1 MKLKSVY
8 IEKYKNL
15 SPLTI
20 DFELGNG
27 LTMLV
32 GNNGS
37 GKSNVLEAI
46 SGIFHD
52 LFKGKDSRKIK
63 CDSSSAALT
72 QKYIDSLSLDLLDD
86 ECVESA
92 KVMATVYTAIAAFEN
107 MVRQFV
113 VKILMENKGENWWTE
128 CVSDKIRK
136 SADSRKAEEDKIK
149 WHTHRGTS
157 MINYVDFADLA
168 NIMGQNYDLFEV
180 HIVSLEWAKQIF
192 TTLEKSRNVIMHSGE
207 LGERDIERIGIN
219 IRDWI
224 SQVGA

>member
-1 MKLKSVY
+1 MKTAYLTRSQRVNSQHCRQFTNEFVEKEKWFEKEIRPSLKGTPKDLPYMQFLFYNTKEEFKADQLFEENEIIKIRQNSFEQ
-8 IEKYKNL
+8 ILEKLETYNL
-15 SPLTI
+15 SDTQDDVKGIAFEQFLGTT
-20 DFELGNG
+20 FRGELGQYF
-27 LTMLV
+27 TP
-32 GNNGS
+32 
-37 GKSNVLEAI
+37 
-46 SGIFHD
+46 
-52 LFKGKDSRKIK
+52 R
-63 CDSSSAALT
+63 
-72 QKYIDSLSLDLLDD
+72 
-86 ECVESA
+86 
-92 KVMATVYTAIAAFEN
+92 
-107 MVRQFV
+107 
-113 VKILMENKGENWWTE
+113 
-128 CVSDKIRK
+128 
-136 SADSRKAEEDKIK
+136 KIK

>member
-1 MKLKSVY
+1 MRNS
-8 IEKYKNL
+8 
-15 SPLTI
+15 
-20 DFELGNG
+20 
-27 LTMLV
+27 
-32 GNNGS
+32 
-37 GKSNVLEAI
+37 
-46 SGIFHD
+46 IFY
-52 LFKGKDSRKIK
+52 S
-63 CDSSSAALT
+63 ALT
-72 QKYIDSLSLDLLDD
+72 DENGNILVDENGNKLLAEIGITDT
-86 ECVESA
+86 EVFQNLTQAYMPKNE
-92 KVMATVYTAIAAFEN
+92 
-107 MVRQFV
+107 
-113 VKILMENKGENWWTE
+113 KIIK
-128 CVSDKIRK
+128 D
-136 SADSRKAEEDKIK
+136 RKAEEDKIK

>member
-1 MKLKSVY
+1 M
-8 IEKYKNL
+8 N
-15 SPLTI
+15 T
-20 DFELGNG
+20 
-27 LTMLV
+27 
-32 GNNGS
+32 
-37 GKSNVLEAI
+37 
-46 SGIFHD
+46 
-52 LFKGKDSRKIK
+52 
-63 CDSSSAALT
+63 
-72 QKYIDSLSLDLLDD
+72 LDLLDD

>member
-1 MKLKSVY
+1 MSTLMV
-8 IEKYKNL
+8 
-15 SPLTI
+15 
-20 DFELGNG
+20 
-27 LTMLV
+27 
-32 GNNGS
+32 
-37 GKSNVLEAI
+37 
-46 SGIFHD
+46 
-52 LFKGKDSRKIK
+52 RKR
-63 CDSSSAALT
+63 DSSKPERNS
-72 QKYIDSLSLDLLDD
+72 QRPSL
-86 ECVESA
+86 
-92 KVMATVYTAIAAFEN
+92 YAIL
-107 MVRQFV
+107 VLQHQFV

-168 NIMGQNYDLFEV
+168 NIMEQNYDLFEV

>member
-63 CDSSSAALT
+63 CDFSKT
-72 QKYIDSLSLDLLDD
+72 LDIRV

-149 WHTHRGTS
+149 WH
-157 MINYVDFADLA
+157 F
-168 NIMGQNYDLFEV
+168 YDKLCR
-180 HIVSLEWAKQIF
+180 LC
-192 TTLEKSRNVIMHSGE
+192 
-207 LGERDIERIGIN
+207 
-219 IRDWI
+219 
-224 SQVGA
+224 